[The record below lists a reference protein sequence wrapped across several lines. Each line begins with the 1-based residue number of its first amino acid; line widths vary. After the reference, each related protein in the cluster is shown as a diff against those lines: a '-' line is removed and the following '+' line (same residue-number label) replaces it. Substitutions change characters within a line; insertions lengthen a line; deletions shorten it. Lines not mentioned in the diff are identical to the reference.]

1 VAVQID
7 GAGTVTVRIDG
18 VVAGTATGAALD
30 LGVTGSYFGNAVF
43 GEIIAVVGPVTAN
56 QVTSVEQYL
65 ISKYTQ

>member
-18 VVAGTATGAALD
+18 VVSSMTAGAALD

-43 GEIIAVVGPVTAN
+43 GEIVAVVGPVTAN
-56 QVTSVEQYL
+56 QVTSLEQYF